1 MIRRSFLTAF
11 CVAALSLVGDRAQAA
26 FTISASVNTPSI
38 TATTGTTPSMTDLGL
53 SFMPANLTNAPT
65 PTPTSGISYNF
76 LNITYSGAST
86 FTGSGTITL
95 TGSLAVNNGG
105 ATGTSTFTE
114 VLTYNFTNGT
124 GTLSATAP
132 GTILPATSA
141 GVTFGPIAFA
151 APTILAGST
160 STGNL
165 SSVVTAAAVPEPA
178 SAVMLGLG
186 LAGAGFVAAKRRRNG

>member
-11 CVAALSLVGDRAQAA
+11 CVAALSLVGDRAEAA
-26 FTISASVNTPSI
+26 FTITASVNTP
-38 TATTGTTPSMTDLGL
+38 TFVAATGTAPTAAILGL
-53 SFMPANLTNAPT
+53 TFMPANLTNGPT

-76 LNITYSGAST
+76 LNITYDGTST

-95 TGSLAVNNGG
+95 TGTLGINNNN

-132 GTILPATSA
+132 GTIVPSVLA

-151 APTILAGST
+151 APTILAGSS